1 MAIAAAVFFL
11 TGSGGSSEPQQ
22 QPEALNTDSLLKVQE
37 QADYDEAMMLFN
49 KDDAESIKKALT
61 KMQTLALN
69 GHKDAIFQMAYT
81 YAWIPNDTESDR
93 RKRLLGWEI
102 VESGDLQGQ
111 PVSKEHNKEAV
122 DWLERSISATDSA
135 DYKSLYWLSFYYLNG
150 LVVKQDL
157 QKANELLE
165 RAQIEA
171 GREND
176 YVFKNKVDNTL
187 NQLKQLI
194 SK

>member
-1 MAIAAAVFFL
+1 
-11 TGSGGSSEPQQ
+11 
-22 QPEALNTDSLLKVQE
+22 
-37 QADYDEAMMLFN
+37 
-49 KDDAESIKKALT
+49 
-61 KMQTLALN
+61 MQTLALN